1 MKKTFFNGYDLK
13 EEFVNYERDYFSLDG
28 YDALLNFYDEIDEN
42 MELDVISICGECT
55 EYGKYST
62 YNFNDL
68 IDDYGYIYTKS
79 EYVSDNDITSKDF
92 NQEDYIS
99 ELITHIE
106 NKTQVLNLKNGDY
119 IIFSF

>member
-79 EYVSDNDITSKDF
+79 EYLSDNDITSKDF

>member
-1 MKKTFFNGYDLK
+1 MMKTFLNGYDLK

-79 EYVSDNDITSKDF
+79 EYLSDNDITSKDF

-106 NKTQVLNLKNGDY
+106 NKTQVLNLKTGDY

>member
-55 EYGKYST
+55 E
-62 YNFNDL
+62 
-68 IDDYGYIYTKS
+68 
-79 EYVSDNDITSKDF
+79 
-92 NQEDYIS
+92 
-99 ELITHIE
+99 
-106 NKTQVLNLKNGDY
+106 
-119 IIFSF
+119 

>member
-79 EYVSDNDITSKDF
+79 EYLSDNDITSKDF

-106 NKTQVLNLKNGDY
+106 NKTQVLNLKNRDY

>member
-1 MKKTFFNGYDLK
+1 MKKTNFNGNDLRK
-13 EEFVNYERDYFSLDG
+13 KFVDYERDYYSIDG
-28 YDALLNFYDEIDEN
+28 YEALLNFYDEIDEN
-42 MELDVISICGECT
+42 MELDVIEICGECT
-55 EYGKYST
+55 EYSDYAT
-62 YNFNDL
+62 CV
-68 IDDYGYIYTKS
+68 IDDMIGDYGYIYTKE
-79 EYVSDNDITSKDF
+79 EYMSDNDITSKDF

>member
-79 EYVSDNDITSKDF
+79 EYLSDNDITSKDF

-106 NKTQVLNLKNGDY
+106 NRTQVLNLKNGDY

>member
-13 EEFVNYERDYFSLDG
+13 KEFVNYERDYFSLDG

-55 EYGKYST
+55 EYGKHST
-62 YNFNDL
+62 YDFNDL

-79 EYVSDNDITSKDF
+79 EYLSDNDITSKDF

-106 NKTQVLNLKNGDY
+106 NKTQVLNLKNEDY